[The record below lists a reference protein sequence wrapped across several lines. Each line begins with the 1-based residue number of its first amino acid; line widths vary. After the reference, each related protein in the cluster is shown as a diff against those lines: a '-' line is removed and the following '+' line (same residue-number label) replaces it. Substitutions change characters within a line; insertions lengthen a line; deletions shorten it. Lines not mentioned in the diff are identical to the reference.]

1 MPSRARWERNA
12 YRKGCLAMVGRVLG
26 WVFMGLAILIAS
38 ADVVMALGSANYD
51 SLATGEVWTLIA
63 GRSPDFGAD
72 AAAGGLERLGAWV
85 MDLPAWVVMGPLGL
99 LMVTVF
105 RRRRFRHR
113 PMFQH
118 PRTIG

>member
-1 MPSRARWERNA
+1 
-12 YRKGCLAMVGRVLG
+12 
-26 WVFMGLAILIAS
+26 MGLAILIAS
-38 ADVVMALGSANYD
+38 ADVVMALGSADYD
-51 SLATGEVWTLIA
+51 SLATGEIWTLIA
-63 GRSPDFGAD
+63 GRSPDFAAD
-72 AAAGGLERLGAWV
+72 GAAGLSGTLGHLGAWV

-113 PMFQH
+113 PLFRH

>member
-1 MPSRARWERNA
+1 
-12 YRKGCLAMVGRVLG
+12 MVGRVLG
-26 WVFMGLAILIAS
+26 WVFVGLAILIAS
-38 ADVVMALGSANYD
+38 ADVVMALGSADYD

-63 GRSPDFGAD
+63 GRSPDFGTGV
-72 AAAGGLERLGAWV
+72 AAGFMSRLGAWV

-113 PMFQH
+113 PMFHH

>member
-1 MPSRARWERNA
+1 
-12 YRKGCLAMVGRVLG
+12 MVGRVLG
-26 WVFMGLAILIAS
+26 WVFMGVAVLFAS
-38 ADVVMALGSANYD
+38 ADVVMALGSADYD

-72 AAAGGLERLGAWV
+72 GAPGLQGTLGHLAASV
-85 MDLPAWVVMGPLGL
+85 MDLPAWVVLGPVGL

-105 RRRRFRHR
+105 RRRPFRHR
-113 PMFQH
+113 PLFRH